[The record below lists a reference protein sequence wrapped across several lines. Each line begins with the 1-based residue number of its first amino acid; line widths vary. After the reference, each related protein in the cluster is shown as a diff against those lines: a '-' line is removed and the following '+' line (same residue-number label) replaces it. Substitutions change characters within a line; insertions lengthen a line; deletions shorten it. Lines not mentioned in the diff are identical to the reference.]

1 MIRIV
6 LKFIV
11 LSLVLIDIYAFY
23 LANTRVTSHKLI
35 HHVLHAKKHK
45 VTIQHDGKDTVIE
58 VREDCS
64 ILEAALDNGENI
76 HFTVVQNFNSNSGS

>member
-6 LKFIV
+6 FKFIV

-23 LANTRVTSHKLI
+23 LANTKVTSHKLI
-35 HHVLHAKKHK
+35 HHVLHAKKTHK
-45 VTIQHDGKDTVIE
+45 VTIQHGGKDTVIE

-76 HFTVVQNFNSNSGS
+76 HFIAVQNF